1 MTTNEELG
9 AHVQKIIKQ
18 EGWTQ
23 RGVAIQIGM
32 QEGMLSKILTGR
44 RPMTV
49 LELCKIARVLG
60 VHPSVLTSPGW

>member
-1 MTTNEELG
+1 MTDKELG

-23 RGVAIQIGM
+23 RGVANAIGM
-32 QEGMLSKILTGR
+32 REGMLSKILTGR

-49 LELCKIARVLG
+49 LELCKIARVLR
-60 VHPSVLTSPGW
+60 VSPNILTSPGW